1 MGLRAVEVEQRLL
14 GRAPLCHE
22 WRCLS
27 SGGARR
33 EGSVAALNSCREA
46 CDDHSR
52 PGRGVRAGTQH
63 GTVAHYCKYGS
74 RYQAQVNG
82 CLSHVDSHDIERLN
96 TDAAK
101 FARGSSTSATS
112 RRLAPTASTR

>member
-1 MGLRAVEVEQRLL
+1 MTILVRDEEDVQ
-14 GRAPLCHE
+14 AP
-22 WRCLS
+22 S
-27 SGGARR
+27 TAPS
-33 EGSVAALNSCREA
+33 
-46 CDDHSR
+46 
-52 PGRGVRAGTQH
+52 PIT
-63 GTVAHYCKYGS
+63 CKYGS
-74 RYQAQVNG
+74 RSQAQVNG